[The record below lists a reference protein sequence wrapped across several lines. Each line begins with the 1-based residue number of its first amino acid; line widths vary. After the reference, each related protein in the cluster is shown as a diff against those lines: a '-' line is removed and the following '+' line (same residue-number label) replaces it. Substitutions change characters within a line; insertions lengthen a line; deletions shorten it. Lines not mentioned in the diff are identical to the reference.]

1 MLRYKLRT
9 LLIVLATAPVALALP
24 WLNEPA
30 ACVVI
35 VAASPFLLYL
45 WVVP

>member
-9 LLIVLATAPVALALP
+9 LLIVLATSPVVLELP
-24 WLNEPA
+24 WLNELA
-30 ACVVI
+30 ACAVI
-35 VAASPFLLYL
+35 LAASPFLLYL